1 MENHRFVTTALIAI
15 IISGLFSCSDE
26 LDMSGILISR
36 DQVNERFNRSM
47 EWNSLHSTEMIY
59 TDTGEYSFLAA
70 GDCHVGGTSNM
81 ERFSYEASQPGISF
95 FLLAGDLTTG
105 HQEDYDIFRDHL
117 NHQYSIPYFL
127 IAGNHDLYFN
137 GWDIFYS
144 YFGSS
149 SYTFTI
155 ETPDASDLFICL
167 DSGSGTLGS
176 RQLDW
181 LRNILENERHNF
193 RNCII
198 ISHSNFFR
206 SRRTLSTTPLV
217 EEIYFLLDL
226 FSDNNVDMVIMGHDH
241 KRSVELFGN
250 TIYLTL
256 DAIEDGYDDA
266 SFVRIVNRNGM
277 LNYQY
282 SRITD
287 LD

>member
-1 MENHRFVTTALIAI
+1 VENHRLIKKVLTAI
-15 IISGLFSCSDE
+15 ILSGLISCSDE
-26 LDMSGILISR
+26 LDLSGILISR
-36 DQVNERFNRSM
+36 DQVNERFMQSM
-47 EWNSLHSTEMIY
+47 EWNNMHSVRQIH
-59 TDTGEYSFLAA
+59 TDASSYSFLGA

-81 ERFSYEASQPGISF
+81 DRFSKEASHADISF

-105 HQEDYDIFRDHL
+105 HKEDYDALRDHL
-117 NHQYSIPYFL
+117 NHYYTIPYFL

-137 GWDIFYS
+137 GWDTFYS

-149 SYTFTI
+149 TYTFSV
-155 ETPDASDLFICL
+155 ETPDARDLFICL
-167 DSGSGTLGS
+167 DTGSGTLGN

-181 LRNILENERHNF
+181 LENILENERRHF

-241 KRSVELFGN
+241 ERSVELFGN
-250 TIYLTL
+250 TVYLTL
-256 DAIEDGYDDA
+256 DAIEDGHADA
-266 SFVRIVNRNGM
+266 SFVRIENRNGM
-277 LNYQY
+277 LEYAF